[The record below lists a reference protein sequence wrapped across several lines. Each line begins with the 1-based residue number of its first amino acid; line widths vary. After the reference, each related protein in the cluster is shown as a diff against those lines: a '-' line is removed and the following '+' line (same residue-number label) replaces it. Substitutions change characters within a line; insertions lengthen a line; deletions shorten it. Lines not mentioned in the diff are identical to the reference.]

1 MAKRSRGARPGQRRP
16 AQRPIQRPGA
26 VSSPITSATPPSGV
40 LTAEEEARAA
50 ELEAEVVA
58 QDRATD
64 AARARSRDR
73 SRTPA
78 ANTLRPR
85 GREGSLLA
93 TRSAE
98 EYTYV
103 VRDVRRI
110 VQVGGGMIAILLVLW
125 FVLEVIKPF

>member
-1 MAKRSRGARPGQRRP
+1 LTARP
-16 AQRPIQRPGA
+16 
-26 VSSPITSATPPSGV
+26 SSA

-58 QDRATD
+58 EERAAE

-73 SRTPA
+73 SRIPAPA
-78 ANTLRPR
+78 APR
-85 GREGSLLA
+85 TRSREGSLLA
-93 TRSAE
+93 TRAAE

-110 VQVGGGMIAILLVLW
+110 VQIGGGLMAVLVVLW